1 MLSGVLY
8 ICWPRGVTGW
18 INKEEHRMEE
28 LKSEQPVIELMEIQK
43 SFARGGDGQELQ
55 VLDNV
60 NFRMHEGEIVAILGK
75 SGSGKSTLLRIIAGL
90 MKPTR
95 GGIYYRGKAVKGPAR
110 GISMVFQNFAL
121 MPWLTVLQNVELGL
135 EAQGVSRDERRERSI
150 KAIDMI
156 GLDGFESAFP
166 KELSGGMRQR
176 VGFAR
181 AMVVNPDILLMDE
194 PFSALD
200 VLTADNLKS
209 DLLDLWGSKKTG
221 LNGIIFVTH
230 NIEEAVFL
238 ADRIIIFGSNPGF
251 VRAELKITLPHPRSD
266 LDPRFR
272 NQIDRV
278 YTLMTTAP
286 MQERLKG
293 LAEGHPPIDIGYRL
307 PEASVAEVTGL
318 LEILNS
324 PEHNGK
330 MDLPDVAETLMLN
343 IDDLFPLTELL
354 EILHFAKISK
364 GDITI
369 TEAGKAFVEADIL
382 ARKKIFMEHLKHYVP
397 LARYI
402 YDQLIRHPRHR
413 ALEEQYLSLLEDYL
427 GEQEAERVL
436 STVIE
441 WGRYAEL
448 FAYDYNAGVLSL
460 EQPD

>member
-1 MLSGVLY
+1 MEDSL
-8 ICWPRGVTGW
+8 
-18 INKEEHRMEE
+18 NKQIPMTIE
-28 LKSEQPVIELMEIQK
+28 SAQPLIEVMNVQK
-43 SFARGGDGQELQ
+43 SFARGDGQELL
-55 VLDNV
+55 VLENV
-60 NFRMHEGEIVAILGK
+60 DFRLYEGEIVAILGK

-90 MKPTR
+90 IQSTK
-95 GGIYYRGKAVKGPAR
+95 GAAYYRGKTVKGPAR
-110 GISMVFQNFAL
+110 GVAMVFQSFAL
-121 MPWLTVLQNVELGL
+121 LPWLTVLQNVELGL
-135 EAQGVSRDERRERSI
+135 EALGISREERRVRAL

-181 AMVVNPDILLMDE
+181 ALVVNPDVLLMDE

-200 VLTADNLKS
+200 VLTGDNLKS
-209 DLLDLWGSKKTG
+209 DLLDLWESKKTG

-230 NIEEAVFL
+230 SIEEAILL
-238 ADRIIIFGSNPGF
+238 ADRILIFNSNPGS
-251 VRAELKITLPHPRSD
+251 VRAELKVNLSHPRSD

-286 MQERLKG
+286 QEERLSG
-293 LAEGHPPIDIGYRL
+293 IIEGHPPIDIGYRL
-307 PEASVAEVTGL
+307 PDVSVAEVTGL
-318 LEILNS
+318 LETLNS
-324 PEHNGK
+324 PEHDGK
-330 MDLPDVAETLMLN
+330 MDLPDVADTLVLN

-354 EILHFAKISK
+354 EILHFAKVSK
-364 GDITI
+364 GDISI

-382 ARKKIFMEHLKHYVP
+382 ERKKIFMEHLKKYVP

-413 ALEEQYLSLLEDYL
+413 ALEEQYISLLEDYL
-427 GEQEAERVL
+427 TEKEAERVL
-436 STVIE
+436 SSVIE

-460 EQPD
+460 ENPH